1 MQLRGH
7 LLAAAHPL
15 CALARQPA
23 PSSCARDDN
32 RAQPGQYEREH
43 TADRSLRAE
52 AMRWRG
58 CERQQAIV
66 ETIAGVDVEH
76 DAKPAAPFGCRCLLV
91 EGYESVNDGR
101 LNELRD

>member
-1 MQLRGH
+1 
-7 LLAAAHPL
+7 
-15 CALARQPA
+15 
-23 PSSCARDDN
+23 
-32 RAQPGQYEREH
+32 
-43 TADRSLRAE
+43 
-52 AMRWRG
+52 MRWRG